1 MPTVLPL
8 GVSID
13 DFWDLNVHKVNILVK
28 AFNEKTKNEIRQ
40 KNMLMHLQGMYFAD
54 ALLSTVGNMFRG
66 KGQKAFEYPQ
76 EPYTLDLDYEEGLD
90 IKNDSEK
97 EIALQRRQFVNNLN
111 SLFGN
116 ISRTLEENDADY

>member
-1 MPTVLPL
+1 MPMVLPL
-8 GVSID
+8 GVSLD

-66 KGQKAFEYPQ
+66 KGQRAFEYPK
-76 EPYTLDLDYEEGLD
+76 EAYTLDLDYEEGLD

-97 EIALQRRQFVNNLN
+97 EIARQRRQFVNNLN
-111 SLFGN
+111 TLFGN
-116 ISRTLEENDADY
+116 ISRTLEERDADY

>member
-1 MPTVLPL
+1 MVLPL
-8 GVSID
+8 GVSLD

-66 KGQKAFEYPQ
+66 KGQRAFEYPK
-76 EPYTLDLDYEEGLD
+76 EAYTLDLDYEEGLD

-97 EIALQRRQFVNNLN
+97 EIARQRRQFVNNLN
-111 SLFGN
+111 TLFGN
-116 ISRTLEENDADY
+116 ISRTLEERDADY